1 MSENNYGN
9 NQGNAQNPY
18 AAQQPNSSAQSS
30 YGQDYGQ
37 APSAQNT
44 YGQDYGQSASAQ
56 NTYGQAQQQNA
67 TPQNSTQQ
75 NQYGQFGA
83 QPSSQNA
90 YGQNAAQG
98 TSAQGASAQNT
109 YGQQQYGY
117 GQDASYQAQPA
128 QQNQYGYGQDAS
140 YQAQPAQQNQ
150 YGYGQDASYQAQP
163 ADYNYQQ
170 NSYQQQPQQDAYG
183 YGQPAGYPYAAPV
196 TKKAPGMALAAMI
209 LGIAAVL
216 TGFFVFGALL
226 GIAAIILGALSLKKT
241 KEVGAGKA
249 FALTGIITGAVSVL
263 ISICMLFVYISFFQT
278 AEKCLEVGTE
288 DGHGNVVC
296 QIGDN
301 PNNRMTVPAHR

>member
-98 TSAQGASAQNT
+98 TSAQGVAAQGASAQNT
-109 YGQQQYGY
+109 YGQQ
-117 GQDASYQAQPA
+117 
-128 QQNQYGYGQDAS
+128 QYGYGQDAS

-183 YGQPAGYPYAAPV
+183 YGQPAGYPYAAPIV
-196 TKKAPGMALAAMI
+196 KKAPGMALAAMI
-209 LGIAAVL
+209 LGIVGIV

-226 GIAAIILGALSLKKT
+226 GIAAIILGALSLKKV
-241 KEVGAGKA
+241 KEAGAGKG
-249 FALTGIITGAVSVL
+249 FAITGIVTGAVAVL
-263 ISICMLFVYISFFQT
+263 FSLGMLFVYISVAQT
-278 AEKCLEVGTE
+278 AEKCLEVGTD

>member
-140 YQAQPAQQNQ
+140 YQAQPA
-150 YGYGQDASYQAQP
+150 
-163 ADYNYQQ
+163 DYNYQQ

-226 GIAAIILGALSLKKT
+226 GIAAIILGVLSLKKV
-241 KEVGAGKA
+241 KEAGAGKA

-263 ISICMLFVYISFFQT
+263 ISICMLFVFISFYQT
-278 AEKCLEVGTE
+278 TEKCLEVGTE

-301 PNNRMTVPAHR
+301 PNNRMTVSARH

>member
-9 NQGNAQNPY
+9 NQENAQNPY

-37 APSAQNT
+37 ASATQNT

-56 NTYGQAQQQNA
+56 NSYGQTQQNTTA
-67 TPQNSTQQ
+67 QNAPQQ

-83 QPSSQNA
+83 QSSSQNA

-98 TSAQGASAQNT
+98 ISAQGASAQGAAAQNS
-109 YGQQQYGY
+109 YGQTQPVQQ
-117 GQDASYQAQPA
+117 
-128 QQNQYGYGQDAS
+128 
-140 YQAQPAQQNQ
+140 Q

-216 TGFFVFGALL
+216 TGFLVFGALL
-226 GIAAIILGALSLKKT
+226 GIAAIILGVLSLKKT

-263 ISICMLFVYISFFQT
+263 ISICMLFVAISLVQAT
-278 AEKCLEVGTE
+278 QKCLEVGTE
-288 DGHGNVVC
+288 DGYGNVVC

-301 PNNRMTVPAHR
+301 PNNRMTVSAHR

>member
-37 APSAQNT
+37 APAAQNT
-44 YGQDYGQSASAQ
+44 YGQDYGQNASAQ
-56 NTYGQAQQQNA
+56 NSYGQTQQ
-67 TPQNSTQQ
+67 QNSTQQ

-83 QPSSQNA
+83 QSSSQNA

-98 TSAQGASAQNT
+98 ASAQGVSAQNT
-109 YGQQQYGY
+109 YGQAQQQYGY

-128 QQNQYGYGQDAS
+128 
-140 YQAQPAQQNQ
+140 
-150 YGYGQDASYQAQP
+150 
-163 ADYNYQQ
+163 DYSYQQ
-170 NSYQQQPQQDAYG
+170 NSYQQPQQDAYG

-216 TGFFVFGALL
+216 TGFLVFGILL

-263 ISICMLFVYISFFQT
+263 ISISMLFVYISFFQT
-278 AEKCLEVGTE
+278 TEKCLEVGTD

>member
-37 APSAQNT
+37 APAAQNT

-56 NTYGQAQQQNA
+56 NSYGQAQQ
-67 TPQNSTQQ
+67 NSGQQ
-75 NQYGQFGA
+75 SSAQQSQYGQFGA

-90 YGQNAAQG
+90 YGQNA
-98 TSAQGASAQNT
+98 AQGASAQNT

-128 QQNQYGYGQDAS
+128 QQNQYGYGQE
-140 YQAQPAQQNQ
+140 
-150 YGYGQDASYQAQP
+150 ASYQAQP

-170 NSYQQQPQQDAYG
+170 NSYQQQPQQDAYS
-183 YGQPAGYPYAAPV
+183 YGQPAGYPYAAPIV
-196 TKKAPGMALAAMI
+196 KKAPGMALAAMI
-209 LGIAAVL
+209 LGIVGVV

-226 GIAAIILGALSLKKT
+226 GIAAIILGALSLKKV
-241 KEVGAGKA
+241 KEAGAGKG
-249 FALTGIITGAVSVL
+249 FAITGIVTGAVAVL
-263 ISICMLFVYISFFQT
+263 FSLCMLFVYISVAQT
-278 AEKCLEVGTE
+278 AEKCLEVGTD

>member
-37 APSAQNT
+37 APAAQNT
-44 YGQDYGQSASAQ
+44 YGQDYGQNASAQ
-56 NTYGQAQQQNA
+56 NSYGQ
-67 TPQNSTQQ
+67 TQQ

-83 QPSSQNA
+83 QSSSQNA

-98 TSAQGASAQNT
+98 SSAQGASAQGVSAQNT
-109 YGQQQYGY
+109 YGQAQPAQQQYGY
-117 GQDASYQAQPA
+117 GQDASYQAQT
-128 QQNQYGYGQDAS
+128 
-140 YQAQPAQQNQ
+140 AQQNQ

-163 ADYNYQQ
+163 ADYSYQQ
-170 NSYQQQPQQDAYG
+170 NSYQQPQQDAYG

-216 TGFFVFGALL
+216 TGFLVFGILL

-241 KEVGAGKA
+241 KEIGAGKA

-278 AEKCLEVGTE
+278 TEKCLEVGTD

>member
-18 AAQQPNSSAQSS
+18 AAQPPNSSAQSS
-30 YGQDYGQ
+30 YGHDYGQ

-67 TPQNSTQQ
+67 TPPNSTQQ
-75 NQYGQFGA
+75 NQYGQYGA
-83 QPSSQNA
+83 QSSSQNA
-90 YGQNAAQG
+90 YGQNAAQS
-98 TSAQGASAQNT
+98 TSAQDAAAQGALAQNT

-117 GQDASYQAQPA
+117 GQYS
-128 QQNQYGYGQDAS
+128 YGQDAS

-163 ADYNYQQ
+163 ADYHYQQ

-183 YGQPAGYPYAAPV
+183 YGQPAGYPYAAPIV
-196 TKKAPGMALAAMI
+196 KKAPGMALAAMI

-226 GIAAIILGALSLKKT
+226 GIAAIILGALSLKKA
-241 KEVGAGKA
+241 KEAGAGKG
-249 FALTGIITGAVSVL
+249 FAITGIVTGAVAVL
-263 ISICMLFVYISFFQT
+263 FSLCMLFVYISVAQT
-278 AEKCLEVGTE
+278 AEKCLEVGTD

>member
-56 NTYGQAQQQNA
+56 NPYGQAQQQNA

-75 NQYGQFGA
+75 SQYGQFGA

-90 YGQNAAQG
+90 YGQNVAQG

-128 QQNQYGYGQDAS
+128 QQNQYGYGQEAS
-140 YQAQPAQQNQ
+140 YQAQP
-150 YGYGQDASYQAQP
+150 S
-163 ADYNYQQ
+163 DYNYQQ

-183 YGQPAGYPYAAPV
+183 YGQPAGYPYAAPIV
-196 TKKAPGMALAAMI
+196 KKAPGMALAAMI
-209 LGIAAVL
+209 LGIVGVV

-226 GIAAIILGALSLKKT
+226 GIAAIILGALSLKKV
-241 KEVGAGKA
+241 KEAGAGKG
-249 FALTGIITGAVSVL
+249 FAITGIVTGAVAVL
-263 ISICMLFVYISFFQT
+263 FSLCMLFVYISVAQT
-278 AEKCLEVGTE
+278 AEKCLEVGTD

>member
-18 AAQQPNSSAQSS
+18 AAQQPNSSARSS

-37 APSAQNT
+37 APAAQNT
-44 YGQDYGQSASAQ
+44 YGQDYGQNASAQ
-56 NTYGQAQQQNA
+56 NSYGQTQQNTAQQNA
-67 TPQNSTQQ
+67 TAQNTAQQ

-83 QPSSQNA
+83 QSSSQNA

-98 TSAQGASAQNT
+98 SSAQGVSAQGVSAQNT
-109 YGQQQYGY
+109 YGQ
-117 GQDASYQAQPA
+117 AQPA
-128 QQNQYGYGQDAS
+128 QQ
-140 YQAQPAQQNQ
+140 Q

-216 TGFFVFGALL
+216 TGFVVFGILL
-226 GIAAIILGALSLKKT
+226 GIAAIILGVLSLKKT
-241 KEVGAGKA
+241 KDVGAGKA
-249 FALTGIITGAVSVL
+249 FALTGIITGAVSIL
-263 ISICMLFVYISFFQT
+263 ISISMLFVYISFFQT
-278 AEKCLEVGTE
+278 TEKCLEVGTD

>member
-56 NTYGQAQQQNA
+56 NTYGQAQQNA

-90 YGQNAAQG
+90 YGQNVAQG
-98 TSAQGASAQNT
+98 TSAQGASAQGAAAQNT
-109 YGQQQYGY
+109 YGQQ
-117 GQDASYQAQPA
+117 
-128 QQNQYGYGQDAS
+128 QYGYGQDAS

-209 LGIAAVL
+209 LGIVGVV
-216 TGFFVFGALL
+216 TGFFVFGVLL
-226 GIAAIILGALSLKKT
+226 GIAAIILGALSLKKV
-241 KEVGAGKA
+241 KEAGAGKG
-249 FALTGIITGAVSVL
+249 FAITGIVTGAVAVL
-263 ISICMLFVYISFFQT
+263 FSLCMLFVYISVAQT
-278 AEKCLEVGTE
+278 AAKCLEVGTD

-296 QIGDN
+296 QVGDN

>member
-37 APSAQNT
+37 APAAQNT

-56 NTYGQAQQQNA
+56 NTYGQTQQQNA
-67 TPQNSTQQ
+67 TPQNSAQQ

-90 YGQNAAQG
+90 YGQNVAQG
-98 TSAQGASAQNT
+98 TSAQGAATQNT
-109 YGQQQYGY
+109 YG
-117 GQDASYQAQPA
+117 QAQPA
-128 QQNQYGYGQDAS
+128 QQQYGYGQDAS

-216 TGFFVFGALL
+216 TGFLVFGALL

-278 AEKCLEVGTE
+278 TEKCLEVGTN

>member
-56 NTYGQAQQQNA
+56 NTYGQTQQQNA
-67 TPQNSTQQ
+67 TPQNSAQQ

-90 YGQNAAQG
+90 YGQNVAQG
-98 TSAQGASAQNT
+98 TSAQGAATQNT
-109 YGQQQYGY
+109 YG
-117 GQDASYQAQPA
+117 QAQPA
-128 QQNQYGYGQDAS
+128 QQQYGYGQDAS

-216 TGFFVFGALL
+216 TGFLVFGILL

-263 ISICMLFVYISFFQT
+263 ISICMLFVFISFYQT
-278 AEKCLEVGTE
+278 TQKCLEVGTE

-301 PNNRMTVPAHR
+301 PNNRMTVSAHR

>member
-18 AAQQPNSSAQSS
+18 AAQQPNSSAQGS

-56 NTYGQAQQQNA
+56 NTYGQTQQQNA
-67 TPQNSTQQ
+67 TPQNSAQQ

-98 TSAQGASAQNT
+98 ASVQGTAAQNT
-109 YGQQQYGY
+109 YGQ
-117 GQDASYQAQPA
+117 AQPA
-128 QQNQYGYGQDAS
+128 QQQYGYGQDAS

-183 YGQPAGYPYAAPV
+183 YGQPAAGYPYAAPV

-216 TGFFVFGALL
+216 TGFLVFGALL

>member
-128 QQNQYGYGQDAS
+128 
-140 YQAQPAQQNQ
+140 
-150 YGYGQDASYQAQP
+150 
-163 ADYNYQQ
+163 DYNYQQ

-226 GIAAIILGALSLKKT
+226 GIAAIILGVLSLKKV
-241 KEVGAGKA
+241 KEAGAGKA

-263 ISICMLFVYISFFQT
+263 ISICMLFVFISFYQT
-278 AEKCLEVGTE
+278 TQKCLEVGTE

-301 PNNRMTVPAHR
+301 PNNRMTVSARH

>member
-75 NQYGQFGA
+75 NQYGQFSA

-90 YGQNAAQG
+90 YGQNVAQG
-98 TSAQGASAQNT
+98 TSAQGAAAQNI
-109 YGQQQYGY
+109 YGQQ
-117 GQDASYQAQPA
+117 
-128 QQNQYGYGQDAS
+128 QYGYGQDAS

-226 GIAAIILGALSLKKT
+226 GIAAIILGVLSLKKV
-241 KEVGAGKA
+241 KEAGAGKA

-263 ISICMLFVYISFFQT
+263 ISICMLFVFISFYQT
-278 AEKCLEVGTE
+278 TQKCLEVGTE

-301 PNNRMTVPAHR
+301 PNNRMTVSARH

>member
-56 NTYGQAQQQNA
+56 NTYGQAQQ
-67 TPQNSTQQ
+67 NSGQQSSAQQSSAQQ

-90 YGQNAAQG
+90 YGQNVAQG
-98 TSAQGASAQNT
+98 TSAQGAATQNT

-117 GQDASYQAQPA
+117 GQDASYQT
-128 QQNQYGYGQDAS
+128 
-140 YQAQPAQQNQ
+140 QPAQQNQ

-216 TGFFVFGALL
+216 TGFLVFGALL

-301 PNNRMTVPAHR
+301 PNNRMTVSARH

>member
-56 NTYGQAQQQNA
+56 NSYGQAQQ
-67 TPQNSTQQ
+67 NSGQQ
-75 NQYGQFGA
+75 SSAQQSQYGQFGA

-90 YGQNAAQG
+90 YGQNVAQG
-98 TSAQGASAQNT
+98 TSAQGATAQGAAAQNT

-117 GQDASYQAQPA
+117 GQDASYQTQPA
-128 QQNQYGYGQDAS
+128 QQNQYGYGQE
-140 YQAQPAQQNQ
+140 
-150 YGYGQDASYQAQP
+150 ASYQAQP

-183 YGQPAGYPYAAPV
+183 YGQPAGYPYAAPIV
-196 TKKAPGMALAAMI
+196 KKAPGMALAAMI
-209 LGIAAVL
+209 LGIVGVV

-226 GIAAIILGALSLKKT
+226 GIAAIILGALSLKKV
-241 KEVGAGKA
+241 KEAGAGKG
-249 FALTGIITGAVSVL
+249 FAITGIVTGAVAVL
-263 ISICMLFVYISFFQT
+263 FSLCMLFVYISVAQT
-278 AEKCLEVGTE
+278 AEKCLEVGTD

>member
-30 YGQDYGQ
+30 YGQNYGQ
-37 APSAQNT
+37 APATQST

-56 NTYGQAQQQNA
+56 NSYGQTQQNTTA
-67 TPQNSTQQ
+67 QNAPQQ

-83 QPSSQNA
+83 QSSSQNA

-98 TSAQGASAQNT
+98 ISAQGASAQGAAAQNP
-109 YGQQQYGY
+109 YG
-117 GQDASYQAQPA
+117 QAQPV
-128 QQNQYGYGQDAS
+128 QQ
-140 YQAQPAQQNQ
+140 Q

-216 TGFFVFGALL
+216 TGFLVFGALL
-226 GIAAIILGALSLKKT
+226 GIAAIILGVLSLKKT

-263 ISICMLFVYISFFQT
+263 ISICMLFVAISLVQAT
-278 AEKCLEVGTE
+278 QKCLEVGTE

-301 PNNRMTVPAHR
+301 PNNRMTVSAHR

>member
-18 AAQQPNSSAQSS
+18 AAQQPNSSAQGS

-56 NTYGQAQQQNA
+56 NTYGQAQQNQQA
-67 TPQNSTQQ
+67 SAQQPSAQQ

-90 YGQNAAQG
+90 YGQNV
-98 TSAQGASAQNT
+98 AQGASAQNA
-109 YGQQQYGY
+109 YGQQ
-117 GQDASYQAQPA
+117 
-128 QQNQYGYGQDAS
+128 QYGYGQDAS

-196 TKKAPGMALAAMI
+196 AKKAPGMALAAMI
-209 LGIAAVL
+209 LGIAAVV
-216 TGFFVFGALL
+216 TGFFVFGGLL
-226 GIAAIILGALSLKKT
+226 GIAAIILGALSLKKV

-249 FALTGIITGAVSVL
+249 FALTGIITGAVSIL
-263 ISICMLFVYISFFQT
+263 ISICMLFAVISFAQT
-278 AEKCLEVGTE
+278 AEKCLEVGTD

-296 QIGDN
+296 QVGDN
-301 PNNRMTVPAHR
+301 PNSRMTVPAHR

>member
-37 APSAQNT
+37 APAAQNT

-56 NTYGQAQQQNA
+56 NTYGQTQQQNA
-67 TPQNSTQQ
+67 TPQNSAQQ

-90 YGQNAAQG
+90 YGQNVAQG
-98 TSAQGASAQNT
+98 TSAQGAATQNT
-109 YGQQQYGY
+109 YG
-117 GQDASYQAQPA
+117 QAQPA
-128 QQNQYGYGQDAS
+128 QQQYGYGQDAS

-209 LGIAAVL
+209 LGIVGIV

-226 GIAAIILGALSLKKT
+226 GIAAIILGALSLKKV
-241 KEVGAGKA
+241 KEAGAGKG
-249 FALTGIITGAVSVL
+249 FAITGIVTGAVAVL
-263 ISICMLFVYISFFQT
+263 FSLCMLFVYISVAQT
-278 AEKCLEVGTE
+278 AEKCLEVGTD

>member
-98 TSAQGASAQNT
+98 TSAQGASAQGASAQNT
-109 YGQQQYGY
+109 YGQQ
-117 GQDASYQAQPA
+117 
-128 QQNQYGYGQDAS
+128 QYGYGQDAS

-183 YGQPAGYPYAAPV
+183 YGQPAGYPYAAPIV
-196 TKKAPGMALAAMI
+196 KKAPGMALAAMI
-209 LGIAAVL
+209 LGIVGVV

-226 GIAAIILGALSLKKT
+226 GIAAIILGALSLKKV
-241 KEVGAGKA
+241 KEAGAGKG
-249 FALTGIITGAVSVL
+249 FAITGIVTGAVAVL
-263 ISICMLFVYISFFQT
+263 FSLCMLFVYISVAQT
-278 AEKCLEVGTE
+278 AEKCLEVGTD

>member
-18 AAQQPNSSAQSS
+18 AAQPPNSSAQSS
-30 YGQDYGQ
+30 YGQDYGQAPSAQNIYGQDYGQ

-109 YGQQQYGY
+109 YGQQ
-117 GQDASYQAQPA
+117 
-128 QQNQYGYGQDAS
+128 QYGYGQDAS

-263 ISICMLFVYISFFQT
+263 ISICMLFVFISFYQT
-278 AEKCLEVGTE
+278 TEKCLEVGTE

-301 PNNRMTVPAHR
+301 PNNRMTVSARH

>member
-44 YGQDYGQSASAQ
+44 YGQDYGQSASTQ
-56 NTYGQAQQQNA
+56 NTYGQTQQQNA
-67 TPQNSTQQ
+67 AQQ

-90 YGQNAAQG
+90 YGQTAAQG
-98 TSAQGASAQNT
+98 TSAQGASAQNA
-109 YGQQQYGY
+109 YGQAQQQYGY

-128 QQNQYGYGQDAS
+128 QQNQYGYGQE
-140 YQAQPAQQNQ
+140 
-150 YGYGQDASYQAQP
+150 ASYQAQP

-216 TGFFVFGALL
+216 TGFLVFGILL

-249 FALTGIITGAVSVL
+249 FALAGIITGAVSVL

>member
-56 NTYGQAQQQNA
+56 NTYGQTQQQNA
-67 TPQNSTQQ
+67 TPQNSAQQ

-98 TSAQGASAQNT
+98 ASAQNA

-128 QQNQYGYGQDAS
+128 QQNQYGYGQE
-140 YQAQPAQQNQ
+140 
-150 YGYGQDASYQAQP
+150 ASYQAQP

-183 YGQPAGYPYAAPV
+183 YGQPAGYPYAAPIV
-196 TKKAPGMALAAMI
+196 KKAPGMALAALI
-209 LGIAAVL
+209 LGIVGVV

-226 GIAAIILGALSLKKT
+226 GIAAIILGALSLKKV
-241 KEVGAGKA
+241 KEAGAGKG
-249 FALTGIITGAVSVL
+249 FAITGIVTGAVAVL
-263 ISICMLFVYISFFQT
+263 FSLCMLFVYISVAQT
-278 AEKCLEVGTE
+278 AEKCLEVGTD

>member
-18 AAQQPNSSAQSS
+18 AAQQPNSSAQGS

-56 NTYGQAQQQNA
+56 NTYGQTQQQNA
-67 TPQNSTQQ
+67 TPQNSAQQ

-90 YGQNAAQG
+90 YGQNVAQG
-98 TSAQGASAQNT
+98 TSAQGAAAQGAAAQGASAQNT
-109 YGQQQYGY
+109 YGQQ
-117 GQDASYQAQPA
+117 
-128 QQNQYGYGQDAS
+128 QYGYGQDAS

-216 TGFFVFGALL
+216 TGFLVFGILL

>member
-37 APSAQNT
+37 APAAQNT

-56 NTYGQAQQQNA
+56 NTYGQTQQQNA
-67 TPQNSTQQ
+67 TPQNSAQQ
-75 NQYGQFGA
+75 SQYGQFGA

-90 YGQNAAQG
+90 YGQNVAQG
-98 TSAQGASAQNT
+98 TSAQGAATQNT
-109 YGQQQYGY
+109 YGQAQPAQQQYGY

-128 QQNQYGYGQDAS
+128 QQNQYGYGQE
-140 YQAQPAQQNQ
+140 
-150 YGYGQDASYQAQP
+150 ASYQAQP

-183 YGQPAGYPYAAPV
+183 YGQPAGYPYAAPIV
-196 TKKAPGMALAAMI
+196 KKAPGMALAAMI
-209 LGIAAVL
+209 LGIVGVV

-226 GIAAIILGALSLKKT
+226 GIAAIILGALSLKKV
-241 KEVGAGKA
+241 KEAGAGKG
-249 FALTGIITGAVSVL
+249 FAITGIVTGAVAVL
-263 ISICMLFVYISFFQT
+263 FSLCMLFVYISVAQT
-278 AEKCLEVGTE
+278 AEKCLEVGTD

>member
-56 NTYGQAQQQNA
+56 NAYGQAQQQNA
-67 TPQNSTQQ
+67 AQQNSAQQ

-98 TSAQGASAQNT
+98 TSAQGAAAQNS

-128 QQNQYGYGQDAS
+128 QQNQYGYGQE
-140 YQAQPAQQNQ
+140 
-150 YGYGQDASYQAQP
+150 ASYQAQP

-183 YGQPAGYPYAAPV
+183 YGQPAAGYPYAAPV

-216 TGFFVFGALL
+216 TGFLVFGALL

>member
-56 NTYGQAQQQNA
+56 NTYGQTQQQNA

-90 YGQNAAQG
+90 YGQNVAQG
-98 TSAQGASAQNT
+98 TSAQGAATQNT
-109 YGQQQYGY
+109 YGQAQPAQQQYGY
-117 GQDASYQAQPA
+117 GQDASYQ
-128 QQNQYGYGQDAS
+128 G
-140 YQAQPAQQNQ
+140 QPAQQNQ

-226 GIAAIILGALSLKKT
+226 GIAAIILGVLSLKKV
-241 KEVGAGKA
+241 KEAGAGKA

-263 ISICMLFVYISFFQT
+263 ISICMLFVFISFYQT
-278 AEKCLEVGTE
+278 TQKCLEVGTE

-301 PNNRMTVPAHR
+301 PNNRMTVSARH

>member
-56 NTYGQAQQQNA
+56 NTYGQTQQQNA
-67 TPQNSTQQ
+67 AQQNSAQQ

-98 TSAQGASAQNT
+98 ASAQNT
-109 YGQQQYGY
+109 YGQQ
-117 GQDASYQAQPA
+117 
-128 QQNQYGYGQDAS
+128 QYGYGQDAS

-183 YGQPAGYPYAAPV
+183 YGQPAGYPYAAPIV
-196 TKKAPGMALAAMI
+196 KKAPGMALAAMI
-209 LGIAAVL
+209 LGIVGVV
-216 TGFFVFGALL
+216 TGFFVFGVLL
-226 GIAAIILGALSLKKT
+226 GIAAIILGALSLKKV
-241 KEVGAGKA
+241 KEAGAGKG
-249 FALTGIITGAVSVL
+249 FAITGIVTGAVAVL
-263 ISICMLFVYISFFQT
+263 FSLCMLFVYISVAQT
-278 AEKCLEVGTE
+278 AAKCLEVGTD

-296 QIGDN
+296 QVGDN

>member
-37 APSAQNT
+37 APAAQNT

-56 NTYGQAQQQNA
+56 NTYGQTQQQNA
-67 TPQNSTQQ
+67 TPQNSAQQ

-90 YGQNAAQG
+90 YGQNVAQG
-98 TSAQGASAQNT
+98 TSAQGAATQNT
-109 YGQQQYGY
+109 YSQARPAQQQYGY
-117 GQDASYQAQPA
+117 GQDASYQ
-128 QQNQYGYGQDAS
+128 G
-140 YQAQPAQQNQ
+140 QPAQQNQ

-170 NSYQQQPQQDAYG
+170 NSYQQQPQQGAYG

-216 TGFFVFGALL
+216 TGFLVFGALL
-226 GIAAIILGALSLKKT
+226 GIAAIILGALSLKKV
-241 KEVGAGKA
+241 KEAGAVKG
-249 FALTGIITGAVSVL
+249 FAITGIVTGAVAVL
-263 ISICMLFVYISFFQT
+263 FSLCMLFVYISVAQT
-278 AEKCLEVGTE
+278 AEKCLEVGTD

>member
-56 NTYGQAQQQNA
+56 NTYGQTQQQNA
-67 TPQNSTQQ
+67 AQQNSVQQ

-90 YGQNAAQG
+90 YGQNVAQG
-98 TSAQGASAQNT
+98 TSAQGASAQGAAAQNT
-109 YGQQQYGY
+109 YG
-117 GQDASYQAQPA
+117 QAQPA
-128 QQNQYGYGQDAS
+128 QQQYGYGQDAS

-263 ISICMLFVYISFFQT
+263 ISICMLFVFISFYQT
-278 AEKCLEVGTE
+278 TEKCLEVGTE

-301 PNNRMTVPAHR
+301 PNNRMTVSARH

>member
-67 TPQNSTQQ
+67 TPQNSAQQ

-98 TSAQGASAQNT
+98 ASAQNT

-117 GQDASYQAQPA
+117 GQDASYQ
-128 QQNQYGYGQDAS
+128 G
-140 YQAQPAQQNQ
+140 QPAQQNQ

-216 TGFFVFGALL
+216 TGFLVFGALL

>member
-18 AAQQPNSSAQSS
+18 AAQQPNSSAQGS

-56 NTYGQAQQQNA
+56 NSYGQAQQ
-67 TPQNSTQQ
+67 NSGQQ
-75 NQYGQFGA
+75 SSAQQSQYGQFGA

-90 YGQNAAQG
+90 YGQNA
-98 TSAQGASAQNT
+98 AQGASAQNT

-128 QQNQYGYGQDAS
+128 QQNQYGYGQE
-140 YQAQPAQQNQ
+140 
-150 YGYGQDASYQAQP
+150 ASYQAQP

-216 TGFFVFGALL
+216 TGFLVFGALL

>member
-37 APSAQNT
+37 APAAQNT

-56 NTYGQAQQQNA
+56 NTYGQTQQQNA
-67 TPQNSTQQ
+67 TPQNSAQQ

-90 YGQNAAQG
+90 YGQNVAQG
-98 TSAQGASAQNT
+98 TSAQGAATQNT
-109 YGQQQYGY
+109 YGQAQPAQQQYGY
-117 GQDASYQAQPA
+117 GQDASYQA
-128 QQNQYGYGQDAS
+128 
-140 YQAQPAQQNQ
+140 
-150 YGYGQDASYQAQP
+150 
-163 ADYNYQQ
+163 
-170 NSYQQQPQQDAYG
+170 
-183 YGQPAGYPYAAPV
+183 QPAGYPYAAPV

-216 TGFFVFGALL
+216 TGFLVFGILL

-278 AEKCLEVGTE
+278 AEKCLEVGTD

>member
-37 APSAQNT
+37 APAAQNT
-44 YGQDYGQSASAQ
+44 YGQDYGQNASAQ
-56 NTYGQAQQQNA
+56 NSYGQTQQNTA
-67 TPQNSTQQ
+67 AQNAPQQ

-83 QPSSQNA
+83 QSSSQNA
-90 YGQNAAQG
+90 YGQNTAQG
-98 TSAQGASAQNT
+98 AATQGASAQNT
-109 YGQQQYGY
+109 YG
-117 GQDASYQAQPA
+117 
-128 QQNQYGYGQDAS
+128 
-140 YQAQPAQQNQ
+140 QAQPAQQNQ

-216 TGFFVFGALL
+216 TGFVVFGILL

-241 KEVGAGKA
+241 KDVGAGKA

-263 ISICMLFVYISFFQT
+263 ISISMLFVYISFFQT
-278 AEKCLEVGTE
+278 TEKCLEVGTD

>member
-37 APSAQNT
+37 APAAQNT

-56 NTYGQAQQQNA
+56 NTYGQTQQQNA
-67 TPQNSTQQ
+67 TPQNSAQQ

-83 QPSSQNA
+83 QPSSQNV
-90 YGQNAAQG
+90 YGQNVAQG
-98 TSAQGASAQNT
+98 TSAQGAAAQNT
-109 YGQQQYGY
+109 YGQAQPAQQQYGY
-117 GQDASYQAQPA
+117 GQDASYQAQPT
-128 QQNQYGYGQDAS
+128 QQNQYGYGQE
-140 YQAQPAQQNQ
+140 
-150 YGYGQDASYQAQP
+150 ASYQAQP

-216 TGFFVFGALL
+216 TGFLVFGALL
-226 GIAAIILGALSLKKT
+226 GIAAIILGVLSLKKT

-249 FALTGIITGAVSVL
+249 FALTGIITGAVSIL
-263 ISICMLFVYISFFQT
+263 ISICMLFVYVSFFQT
-278 AEKCLEVGTE
+278 TQKCLEVGTD

-296 QIGDN
+296 QVGDN
-301 PNNRMTVPAHR
+301 PNNRMTVSARH

>member
-18 AAQQPNSSAQSS
+18 AVQQPNSSAQSS

-56 NTYGQAQQQNA
+56 NTYGQAQQNA

-90 YGQNAAQG
+90 YGQNVAQG
-98 TSAQGASAQNT
+98 TSAQGTATQNT
-109 YGQQQYGY
+109 YGQAQPAQQQYGY

-128 QQNQYGYGQDAS
+128 QQNQYGYGQE
-140 YQAQPAQQNQ
+140 
-150 YGYGQDASYQAQP
+150 ASYQAQP

-216 TGFFVFGALL
+216 TGFLVFGALL

-263 ISICMLFVYISFFQT
+263 ISICMLFVFISFYQT
-278 AEKCLEVGTE
+278 TQKCLEVGTE

-301 PNNRMTVPAHR
+301 PNNRMTVSARH

>member
-18 AAQQPNSSAQSS
+18 AVQQPNSSAQSS

-83 QPSSQNA
+83 QSSSQSA
-90 YGQNAAQG
+90 YGQNVAQG
-98 TSAQGASAQNT
+98 TSAQGAAAQGAAAQNT
-109 YGQQQYGY
+109 YGQQ
-117 GQDASYQAQPA
+117 
-128 QQNQYGYGQDAS
+128 
-140 YQAQPAQQNQ
+140 Q

-183 YGQPAGYPYAAPV
+183 YGQPAAGYPYAAPV

-216 TGFFVFGALL
+216 TGFLVFGALL
-226 GIAAIILGALSLKKT
+226 GIAAIILGVLSLKKT

>member
-18 AAQQPNSSAQSS
+18 AAQQPNSSAQGS

-109 YGQQQYGY
+109 YGQQ
-117 GQDASYQAQPA
+117 
-128 QQNQYGYGQDAS
+128 
-140 YQAQPAQQNQ
+140 Q

-263 ISICMLFVYISFFQT
+263 ISICMLFVFISFYQT
-278 AEKCLEVGTE
+278 TEKCLEVGTE